1 MAIAPTPTDPL
12 GLPSVRSPAPRV
24 ATSAATTQAPQDP
37 SAAAQAQQVRR
48 VEPAV
53 GPANIDPDQMQQ
65 LTEAIKTNALTFA
78 RDINFEV
85 NDTTRSDHRSRFGFR
100 ERRADS
106 PGAAKAVVE
115 AAVALAELIGEKR
128 AEQPNGLLVQ
138 TKA

>member
-1 MAIAPTPTDPL
+1 MAIAPTPNDPL

-65 LTEAIKTNALTFA
+65 LTEAIKTNALTLA

-85 NDTTRSDHRSRFGFR
+85 NDTTGRTIVRVL
-100 ERRADS
+100 DS
-106 PGAAKAVVE
+106 ESGELIRQVPPEAVVE

-128 AEQPNGLLVQ
+128 ADQPNGLLVQ

>member
-1 MAIAPTPTDPL
+1 MAIAPTPNEPI
-12 GLPSVRSPAPRV
+12 GLPSVRNPAPRV
-24 ATSAATTQAPQDP
+24 ASSAATTQAPQDP
-37 SAAAQAQQVRR
+37 SVAAQAQQVRR

-65 LTEAIKTNALTFA
+65 LTEALQTNALTLG

-85 NDTTRSDHRSRFGFR
+85 NDTLGKTIVRVM
-100 ERRADS
+100 DS
-106 PGAAKAVVE
+106 ESGDLIRQVPPEAVVQ

-128 AEQPNGLLVQ
+128 ADPPNGLLVQ